1 MTTQMNAQK
10 NITVD
15 DVKENIQRFNFKHW
29 VSQDVLKGDRDAVMM
44 NGREIYQRIFN
55 PALFDLCGQKR
66 YEFFEAIG
74 YIELMNVLRTQDIA
88 RDDRSKISDDLFDL
102 IKKRIE
108 PLWIGNFDYPSPVIS
123 VDLGRGA
130 QRAQSRSFFR
140 GWRAQ
145 SRRQFRKELKE
156 RNLSFEEA
164 SEIIYKSTGKRNF
177 ALVKDISLKHIATA
191 AENRKQRLHEQRTD
205 VSRVMMRADL
215 PSDLVP
221 LVCAYAVPES
231 KTYDY
236 M

>member
-1 MTTQMNAQK
+1 MNAQK

-15 DVKENIQRFNFKHW
+15 DVKENIQHFNFKRW
-29 VSQDVLKGDRDAVMM
+29 VSQGVLLGDGDVQMM

-66 YEFFEAIG
+66 YEFLEAIG
-74 YIELMNVLRTQDIA
+74 YIELMNVLQLQKDIS
-88 RDDRSKISDDLFDL
+88 REKRRQISYDLFDL
-102 IKKRIE
+102 IKKHIE
-108 PLWIGNFDYPSPVIS
+108 SLWIGNFDYPSPVIS
-123 VDLGRGA
+123 VNLGVEYPLGV
-130 QRAQSRSFFR
+130 SPVHM
-140 GWRAQ
+140 GWRAKA
-145 SRRQFRKELKE
+145 RTEFRKELKE

-177 ALVKDISLKHIATA
+177 ALVKDIYVNKIAIA
-191 AENRKQRLHEQRTD
+191 VASRKQRLHEQRTD

-215 PSDLVP
+215 PADLVP

-231 KTYDY
+231 KVYDY

>member
-15 DVKENIQRFNFKHW
+15 DVKKNIHRFDFKHW
-29 VSQDVLKGDRDAVMM
+29 VSHDVLKGDRDAVMM

-66 YEFFEAIG
+66 YEFLEAIG
-74 YIELMNVLRTQDIA
+74 YIELMNVLQLQKDIS
-88 RDDRSKISDDLFDL
+88 RDECRKISHDLFDL
-102 IKKRIE
+102 IKKRID

-123 VDLGRGA
+123 VNLGRVPPGL
-130 QRAQSRSFFR
+130 FW

-145 SRRQFRKELKE
+145 SRREFRKELKE

-191 AENRKQRLHEQRTD
+191 AENRKKRLHEQRTD

-215 PSDLVP
+215 PADLVP

-231 KTYDY
+231 KVYDY

>member
-1 MTTQMNAQK
+1 MTTQINAEK

-15 DVKENIQRFNFKHW
+15 DVKENIQRFNFKRW
-29 VSQDVLKGDRDAVMM
+29 VSHDVLSGPGDVIMM

-66 YEFFEAIG
+66 YQFFEAIG
-74 YIELMNVLRTQDIA
+74 YIELMNVLRQQKDIS
-88 RDDRSKISDDLFDL
+88 RDERRQISHDLMDL

-108 PLWIGNFDYPSPVIS
+108 PIWIGNFDYPTPCSP
-123 VDLGRGA
+123 LGLIYA
-130 QRAQSRSFFR
+130 NSMWN
-140 GWRAQ
+140 WRADA
-145 SRRQFRKELKE
+145 RKRFKDELKD
-156 RNLSFEEA
+156 RNLSLEEA
-164 SEIIYKSTGKRNF
+164 SQIIYESTGKPNL
-177 ALVKDISLKHIATA
+177 ALTKEIFVNKIGSAVA
-191 AENRKQRLHEQRTD
+191 SRKQRLHEQRAD

-231 KTYDY
+231 KVYDY

>member
-1 MTTQMNAQK
+1 MTTQINAEK

-15 DVKENIQRFNFKHW
+15 DVKQNIQRFNFKRW
-29 VSQDVLKGDRDAVMM
+29 VTHDVLKGDRDAVMM

-66 YEFFEAIG
+66 YEFLEAIG
-74 YIELMNVLRTQDIA
+74 YIELMNILRLQKDIA

-123 VDLGRGA
+123 VNLGVEYPPA
-130 QRAQSRSFFR
+130 YM

-145 SRRQFRKELKE
+145 SRREFRKELKE

-164 SEIIYKSTGKRNF
+164 SEIIYKSTGKRNV
-177 ALVKDISLKHIATA
+177 ALTKEISLKHIATA
-191 AENRKQRLHEQRTD
+191 AENRKKRLHQQRTD
-205 VSRVMMRADL
+205 VSRVIMRANL
-215 PSDLVP
+215 PSDIVP

-231 KTYDY
+231 KTYEY

>member
-1 MTTQMNAQK
+1 M
-10 NITVD
+10 
-15 DVKENIQRFNFKHW
+15 
-29 VSQDVLKGDRDAVMM
+29 
-44 NGREIYQRIFN
+44 
-55 PALFDLCGQKR
+55 FDLCGQKR
-66 YEFFEAIG
+66 YEFLEAIG
-74 YIELMNVLRTQDIA
+74 YIELMNVLQLQKDIS
-88 RDDRSKISDDLFDL
+88 RDERSKISDDLFDL

-123 VDLGRGA
+123 VDLGGLHT
-130 QRAQSRSFFR
+130 QRLFW

-145 SRRQFRKELKE
+145 SRTEFRKELKE

-191 AENRKQRLHEQRTD
+191 AENRKKRLHEQRTD

-215 PSDLVP
+215 PADLVP

-231 KTYDY
+231 KVYDY